1 MSTGKKF
8 LSRKRFL
15 LGGLSAAAVFTGIK
29 MIAGK
34 KKSKTVKMLSED
46 GRLVEVDAQQISR
59 TGVKVSD
66 KDIHTWIKNKPTV
79 Q

>member
-15 LGGLSAAAVFTGIK
+15 LGGLSAAAIFTGFK
-29 MIAGK
+29 MITRK
-34 KKSKTVKMLSED
+34 KKTQTVKMLSED
-46 GRLVEVDAQQISR
+46 GRLVEVNLQLINR

-66 KDIHTWIKNKPTV
+66 KDIHSWIKNKPTV